1 MCVLLSSGCLIS
13 STVDEHYMAAGLVVP
28 SPLQSEKAGAESTS
42 SKRTVE
48 GSSEDVEIL
57 VGHLVGEYSLVGGTS
72 R

>member
-1 MCVLLSSGCLIS
+1 
-13 STVDEHYMAAGLVVP
+13 MAAGLVVP